1 MSQAKWLEEVREKL
15 LLDVGEDDVIDQL
28 PVGLDELRRLIQV
41 GVSIPP
47 RRSVERA
54 MAELQELL
62 TLAESWEEKA
72 VSCLTSK

>member
-1 MSQAKWLEEVREKL
+1 M
-15 LLDVGEDDVIDQL
+15 DQV
-28 PVGLDELRRLIQV
+28 PVSLDELRRLIEV

-72 VSCLTSK
+72 VTCLSSKLVI